1 MIQDQEDF
9 KSKWVPIIGG
19 KGRVIWAGTLG
30 PQGAYT
36 FPQCSLKSAVI
47 STRASWE
54 KLPGIGTSRRG
65 AASAWADARRT
76 SLMREGF
83 PSSSVPLTDCD
94 Y

>member
-1 MIQDQEDF
+1 MGANYWGKREGDLGWDPRATGRIHLSTVFTEIGSDQHTCIMGEVTRNRHIQE
-9 KSKWVPIIGG
+9 
-19 KGRVIWAGTLG
+19 R
-30 PQGAYT
+30 
-36 FPQCSLKSAVI
+36 
-47 STRASWE
+47 
-54 KLPGIGTSRRG
+54 